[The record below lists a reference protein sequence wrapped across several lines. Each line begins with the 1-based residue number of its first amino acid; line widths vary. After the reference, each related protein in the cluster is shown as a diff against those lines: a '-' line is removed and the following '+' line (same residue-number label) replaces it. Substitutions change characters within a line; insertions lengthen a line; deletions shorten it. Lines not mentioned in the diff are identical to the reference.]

1 MKTTFL
7 KVFRHLRTKAGLY
20 ACLMSLYASKAL
32 ADLPPVEQPATGG
45 GGGLL
50 DTLKGYAKEIFV
62 FAGLTLCGF
71 AFFGVAHAALTAFHD
86 VRKGKGTW
94 TEFFTFFLIG
104 VGLLLFIIYL
114 LTKAADIL

>member
-1 MKTTFL
+1 MKMTFVN
-7 KVFRHLRTKAGLY
+7 VFRHLRTKGGLY
-20 ACLMSLYASKAL
+20 VCLISLYASKAL

-62 FAGLTLCGF
+62 FGGLLICGV
-71 AFFGVAHAALTAFHD
+71 AFFGVAHSSLTAFHD

-114 LTKAADIL
+114 LTKAADVL